1 MSRIR
6 SRQSTGPI
14 AASPKFD
21 DSDPSVEG
29 EDIDSEASS
38 EKDQTELEL
47 EKLVFGDE
55 AGFQE
60 GLGAYTRK
68 SHIFD
73 QEEIEGVQRGDDQ
86 LQEPGEGVEGVD
98 DADVR
103 T

>member
-6 SRQSTGPI
+6 SRQSTAPI
-14 AASPKFD
+14 AASPTFD

-29 EDIDSEASS
+29 IDSEASL
-38 EKDQTELEL
+38 EKDETELEL

-60 GLGAYTRK
+60 GLSAYQRK
-68 SHIFD
+68 SYIID
-73 QEEIEGVQRGDDQ
+73 QEGREGAQRGDDQ
-86 LQEPGEGVEGVD
+86 LEELEEGIEGVD